1 MTVFTSLFFSWF
13 MNVVGRRNTNAIS
26 QIMFILHYSV
36 LVYLDYEYST
46 ERFFWL
52 SILTAIFGACGQ
64 GANSASTMAIIAT
77 LDEE

>member
-1 MTVFTSLFFSWF
+1 
-13 MNVVGRRNTNAIS
+13 MNVIGRRNTNAIS

-36 LVYLDYEYST
+36 LVYLDFEFST

-52 SILTAIFGACGQ
+52 SILTAIFGALGS
-64 GANSASTMAIIAT
+64 GANSASTMAIIAS